1 VIMNWIQLTAF
12 LLTASAEA
20 FAGIVHPLDGAVS
33 TCSSSYDGKFE
44 VTISKLGKRD
54 TEVSK
59 LFSQPFVRIYN

>member
-1 VIMNWIQLTAF
+1 MNWIQLTAF

-20 FAGIVHPLDGAVS
+20 FAGIVHPLD
-33 TCSSSYDGKFE
+33 YDGKFE